1 MVFNFRMRFVLAILL
16 AALAASGCTTR
27 SKARAQ
33 AQMQSQQA
41 FLAGQNAVLQQQ
53 QAAQANGVMVI
64 GPVQNQQVP
73 WVAGLTLA
81 QAIATA
87 NYLDSHE
94 PSQIIITRNGESAAL
109 DPKVLLDGT
118 AIPLEVGDVI
128 ELRP

>member
-1 MVFNFRMRFVLAILL
+1 MVFNFRMRFVLTILL

-53 QAAQANGVMVI
+53 QAALANGVMVI

-81 QAIATA
+81 QANATA

>member
-1 MVFNFRMRFVLAILL
+1 MKFFIVILFV
-16 AALAASGCTTR
+16 ALAAGGCTSR

-33 AQMQSQQA
+33 SQSA
-41 FLAGQNAVLQQQ
+41 FLEGQNALLRQQQ
-53 QAAQANGVMVI
+53 QQSGVTII
-64 GPVQNQQVP
+64 GPVQNPQVP

-94 PSQIIITRNGESAAL
+94 PKQIVITRNGESANV
-109 DPKVLLDGT
+109 DPKILLSG
-118 AIPLEVGDVI
+118 AVVPLEAGDVV